1 MIIKMFDIT
10 HLVGG
15 MELTIALPIP
25 YYTIKM
31 YINNSLWYLLFI
43 LLFQK
48 RSDILHNLVTSSLRT
63 LCGYF
68 LPIFFL
74 PKI

>member
-1 MIIKMFDIT
+1 MFDIT

-31 YINNSLWYLLFI
+31 YINNSLWYL
-43 LLFQK
+43 
-48 RSDILHNLVTSSLRT
+48 
-63 LCGYF
+63 YF
-68 LPIFFL
+68 FFKTFFL
-74 PKI
+74 KTFIFLQTTAFRYIKKLTIWLLEISSA

>member
-1 MIIKMFDIT
+1 MVIKMFDIT

-31 YINNSLWYLLFI
+31 YINNSLWYLYF
-43 LLFQK
+43 FFK
-48 RSDILHNLVTSSLRT
+48 RDLISSTSTT
-63 LCGYF
+63 L
-68 LPIFFL
+68 
-74 PKI
+74 